1 MRTVELTGVPSYHSS
16 CFAHLACL
24 CGAHVHTHAHVHFS
38 LARLPLCFVCSG
50 PAADRL
56 ASSDGGN
63 MSHASSIDDIQAA
76 LDALRQSSTSPPPL
90 SVSDS
95 ADKDVGSNGGG
106 DYHHSHSDREL
117 PPPLTLSQKSSKSN
131 SIASSVDSLDAL
143 NLPPPLL
150 SRHASDEAPSPPARS
165 KFHPTVTSTVNS
177 AMGSTAQS
185 PGGMPPEL
193 PSPGVGVPPT
203 PGVNTLSDQE
213 IVSRLR
219 GLPIGAKL
227 SAPLESASRAFHDGR
242 TLEQTAA
249 SASAAPFNLAAPT
262 TGTVTPPGRSPG
274 ARRRTDVL

>member
-1 MRTVELTGVPSYHSS
+1 
-16 CFAHLACL
+16 
-24 CGAHVHTHAHVHFS
+24 
-38 LARLPLCFVCSG
+38 
-50 PAADRL
+50 
-56 ASSDGGN
+56 

-95 ADKDVGSNGGG
+95 ADKDVGYNGGG
-106 DYHHSHSDREL
+106 DYNHSHSDREL

-165 KFHPTVTSTVNS
+165 KFHPTVTS
-177 AMGSTAQS
+177 AMESTAQS

-203 PGVNTLSDQE
+203 PGVNALSDQE

-242 TLEQTAA
+242 TPDQTAVA
-249 SASAAPFNLAAPT
+249 ASAAPFTLAAPT
-262 TGTVTPPGRSPG
+262 SGTVTPTSRSPG